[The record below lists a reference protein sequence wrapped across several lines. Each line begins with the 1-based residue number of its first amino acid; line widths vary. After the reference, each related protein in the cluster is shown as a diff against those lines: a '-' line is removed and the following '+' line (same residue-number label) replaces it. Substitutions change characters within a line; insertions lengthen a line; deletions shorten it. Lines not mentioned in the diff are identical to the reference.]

1 MKPIFVDCYFLK
13 IGLNRLMVT
22 TFGGITCMI
31 NIFKLLLIIR
41 YGLNSLLANI
51 STTEIN
57 KD

>member
-1 MKPIFVDCYFLK
+1 MKPIFVDCYFFK
-13 IGLNRLMVT
+13 IRLNRLMVT